1 MAQWV
6 KTLTSIHE
14 DVSPIPGLAPWVKDP
29 ALLGA
34 ADQVADL
41 AGICHCCGCGVGQCL
56 WLRAQ
61 ELPYATGVAL
71 KIKMNE

>member
-1 MAQWV
+1 MVEDNESQTAHCWRKKLQISQRGKQFKKITKGVLIMAQWV

-34 ADQVADL
+34 AD
-41 AGICHCCGCGVGQCL
+41 
-56 WLRAQ
+56 
-61 ELPYATGVAL
+61 
-71 KIKMNE
+71 